1 MVLALHCA
9 AGPQGVH
16 KLPVRDGSE
25 PVRSFDS
32 SSSHV
37 QTDFHRRDLM
47 PHSRTPTIALAFNSV
62 SRPWVCYSSMAF
74 NQVNASGPGDLLRFT
89 RGPGRGSALKGLVI

>member
-47 PHSRTPTIALAFNSV
+47 PHSDPHHRPGVQLSISTMGLLLEYGLQPSQRV
-62 SRPWVCYSSMAF
+62 RSRRPS
-74 NQVNASGPGDLLRFT
+74 QVYPRPREARH
-89 RGPGRGSALKGLVI
+89 